1 MTIDIDGLIRR
12 LRDVAMSYHPV
23 CDEAADA
30 LRSQAERIQA
40 LEADKASLHAE
51 IRDWYKA
58 TKEWAERSEALEA
71 KCAELQRLEGRWKY
85 MEDRFIGA
93 DFEWGHAEDGQGGV
107 PVLLIQ
113 IDEDLKVWGDLALT
127 VDAAIGAQ
135 SGSKEAS

>member
-1 MTIDIDGLIRR
+1 MTTDIDGLIRR
-12 LRDVAMSYHPV
+12 LRGIATSYHPA

-30 LRSQAERIQA
+30 LRSLADRLQKMALQAISDEANRERLVGRITDQAERIQ
-40 LEADKASLHAE
+40 
-51 IRDWYKA
+51 
-58 TKEWAERSEALEA
+58 ALEA
-71 KCAELQRLEGRWKY
+71 KCAELQRIEGRWKY

-127 VDAAIGAQ
+127 VDAAIAAQ
-135 SGSKEAS
+135 AGSKEAS